1 MNGIVRHIVITHL
14 SRFTIIFVIHS
25 SSLHNITST
34 QPYLYDT
41 FNIVSTTN
49 CLILIYQLFLQLFN
63 VFVTYIIHI
72 SVIPTFYGDL
82 QVIMFVLLHLN
93 CMYLCPSWRSIF
105 SIAIQYVF
113 LIQLSCLYKRNS
125 IHVQQSSK
133 FDIFNMYTSVHIV
146 ICTKQPK
153 YLLHFVVYH
162 YTIMWHTYILPE
174 RLLVH
179 DTCTLTHDIIQRYKN
194 ECNYIDSIAFY
205 CTHTM
210 LSFYLLFVYR
220 IHSEFH
226 NIYIAID
233 YG

>member
-1 MNGIVRHIVITHL
+1 M
-14 SRFTIIFVIHS
+14 
-25 SSLHNITST
+25 
-34 QPYLYDT
+34 
-41 FNIVSTTN
+41 
-49 CLILIYQLFLQLFN
+49 
-63 VFVTYIIHI
+63 
-72 SVIPTFYGDL
+72 PTFYGDL
-82 QVIMFVLLHLN
+82 QVIMFVLLHLYF
-93 CMYLCPSWRSIF
+93 MYLCPSWRSIF
-105 SIAIQYVF
+105 PIAIQYVF

-146 ICTKQPK
+146 LCTKQPE

-194 ECNYIDSIAFY
+194 ECNYIDSTAFY

-220 IHSEFH
+220 IHSEFN

>member
-1 MNGIVRHIVITHL
+1 
-14 SRFTIIFVIHS
+14 
-25 SSLHNITST
+25 
-34 QPYLYDT
+34 
-41 FNIVSTTN
+41 
-49 CLILIYQLFLQLFN
+49 
-63 VFVTYIIHI
+63 
-72 SVIPTFYGDL
+72 
-82 QVIMFVLLHLN
+82 
-93 CMYLCPSWRSIF
+93 
-105 SIAIQYVF
+105 
-113 LIQLSCLYKRNS
+113 
-125 IHVQQSSK
+125 
-133 FDIFNMYTSVHIV
+133 MYTSVHIV
-146 ICTKQPK
+146 LCTKQPE

-179 DTCTLTHDIIQRYKN
+179 DTCTLTHDIIQSYKN
-194 ECNYIDSIAFY
+194 ERNYIDSTAFY